1 MKTHTIV
8 LNITTIFSL
17 IILLHSCGSGNS
29 EPDLDNWESEQS
41 SSETLEEVNNENNL
55 VSESSSKN
63 ESKAFDEYTPENN
76 LDHSTY
82 QDGDLHINELNLE
95 IKKLQA
101 ELNHYKANLRE
112 LSAKSQVWGNPFTVY
127 NKEII
132 LSNGTTVFG
141 KIIYQDRDV
150 VKIETLIGKLIIN
163 RSDIVRV
170 VENIINEDANEET
183 WMSLSPD
190 QIEIVEVKNDDDE
203 SGINIIER
211 RKENITAQLVLIGD
225 IQEIKD
231 KTGNTILSGEIKNIG
246 TQRSD
251 FAKINVT
258 FRKNWHGE
266 VETLTAFARGS
277 YYTFKTGVT
286 SDSSIL
292 PGAVAEF
299 ELLVPKSM
307 GSFIGYSYTIDWEQY
322 E

>member
-1 MKTHTIV
+1 MTKYKIILKFTCGI
-8 LNITTIFSL
+8 IS
-17 IILLHSCGSGNS
+17 IILLNSCGGGNS
-29 EPDLDNWESEQS
+29 EPLILLEEETINSESES
-41 SSETLEEVNNENNL
+41 TIENAEEEL
-55 VSESSSKN
+55 Q
-63 ESKAFDEYTPENN
+63 AFDEYIPIDNENN
-76 LDHSTY
+76 SY
-82 QDGDLHINELNLE
+82 QSGDMHINELNLE

-101 ELNHYKANLRE
+101 ELDHYKSNLRE

-141 KIIYQDRDV
+141 KIVYQDRDV
-150 VKIETLIGKLIIN
+150 VKVETLIGKLIIN
-163 RSDIVRV
+163 RTDIVRV
-170 VENIINEDANEET
+170 VENIIDEDEKEET
-183 WMSLSPD
+183 QMSLSPD
-190 QIEIVEVKNDDDE
+190 QIEIIEVQDDDDE

-225 IQEIKD
+225 IQETKD
-231 KTGNTILSGEIKNIG
+231 KMGNTILNGEIKNIG
-246 TQRSD
+246 TQRAD

-258 FRKNWHGE
+258 FRKNWHGD

-299 ELLVPKSM
+299 ELVVPKSM
-307 GSFIGYSYTIDWEQY
+307 GAFIGYSYTIDWEQY

>member
-1 MKTHTIV
+1 MKIHTIV
-8 LNITTIFSL
+8 LNIMTIFSL
-17 IILLHSCGSGNS
+17 IILLNSCGGKNS
-29 EPDLDNWESEQS
+29 EPDLDNWDNEENSPEI
-41 SSETLEEVNNENNL
+41 LEDVNNENNP
-55 VSESSSKN
+55 
-63 ESKAFDEYTPENN
+63 KAFDEYIPENG

-101 ELNHYKANLRE
+101 ELDHYKANLRE

-141 KIIYQDRDV
+141 KIVYQDRDV
-150 VKIETLIGKLIIN
+150 VKVETLIGKLIID

-170 VENIINEDANEET
+170 VENIIDEDGKEET
-183 WMSLSPD
+183 QMSLSPD
-190 QIEIVEVKNDDDE
+190 QIEIIEVQDDDDE

-225 IQEIKD
+225 IQETKD

-258 FRKNWHGE
+258 FRKNWHGD

-299 ELLVPKSM
+299 ELMVPKSM